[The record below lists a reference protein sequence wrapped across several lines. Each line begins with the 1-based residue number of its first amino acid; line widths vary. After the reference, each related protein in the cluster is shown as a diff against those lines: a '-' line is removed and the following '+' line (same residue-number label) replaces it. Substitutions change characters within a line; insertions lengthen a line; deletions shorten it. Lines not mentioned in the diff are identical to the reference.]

1 MGCIMSWVGV
11 GNEIFVTI
19 LGQEFVYRNKKT
31 NEETHYGFNV
41 LENVSTL
48 IGTRKKGITDTQI
61 LRAIQ
66 AWLPSKYQEERA
78 RLNYEQSRKNLNQAW
93 NDDAKFLMRMAKSI
107 VVSYRLRGAEI
118 AEYLSGIKDWSATV
132 NQWRHHY
139 EYHRQ
144 LSKKQD
150 YLTAFLEVQNRV
162 LAALLW
168 LQKNRQLI
176 EDAINYQK
184 DVDSFYYEILM
195 GLPVAKIRSV
205 AMEQIAQKRDLT
217 DTFED

>member
-1 MGCIMSWVGV
+1 MDWIVV
-11 GNEIFVTI
+11 GNEIFVHI

-78 RLNYEQSRKNLNQAW
+78 KLNYGQARKSLSQVW
-93 NDDAKFLMRMAKSI
+93 NNDAKFLMRMAKSI
-107 VVSYRLRGAEI
+107 VVPYRLRGAEI
-118 AEYLSGIKDWSATV
+118 AEYLSDINWSDTV

-144 LSKKQD
+144 LSKKD
-150 YLTAFLEVQNRV
+150 YLAAFLEAQNRV

-176 EDAINYQK
+176 EGVINYQK

>member
-1 MGCIMSWVGV
+1 MSWVGV